1 LHSKRRN
8 LCIKVKI
15 PLQLFTENPSQRYGA
30 SPAIWNYTML
40 PATRYRVR
48 IKRDESIN
56 TSINN
61 RDLNFPCCVS
71 ENLAE

>member
-1 LHSKRRN
+1 
-8 LCIKVKI
+8 
-15 PLQLFTENPSQRYGA
+15 
-30 SPAIWNYTML
+30 ML